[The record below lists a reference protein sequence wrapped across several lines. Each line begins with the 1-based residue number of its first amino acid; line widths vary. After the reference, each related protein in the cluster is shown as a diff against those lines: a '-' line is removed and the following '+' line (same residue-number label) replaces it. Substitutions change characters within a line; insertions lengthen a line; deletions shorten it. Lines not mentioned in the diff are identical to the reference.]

1 MVVRL
6 IVQTLV
12 WFGGMG
18 VLLFLSAGTLNWPG
32 AWAFLAVM
40 AGLGLMSGLLL
51 ARHDPALLNEQL
63 RPPIQ
68 TDQIPADKVFMSLL
82 LLLVCVWLVFM
93 ALDAARFGWSSVPA
107 WVQAI
112 GALSLFLSVGISYR
126 TMRENSFAAPVVKIQ
141 KDRGQTVITTGPYS
155 YVRHPMYFGGLF
167 FFIGTPLLLGSWWG
181 LAFALVIT
189 VLICFRISIEEKA
202 LRAGLDGYDDY
213 ATRVRYRLIPLI
225 W

>member
-32 AWAFLAVM
+32 AWIFLAEMV
-40 AGLGLMSGLLL
+40 GLSLVAGLLL
-51 ARHDPALLNEQL
+51 ARHDPALLKERLSPLVQK
-63 RPPIQ
+63 
-68 TDQIPADKVFMSLL
+68 DQVAADKVLMSLIL
-82 LLLVCVWLVFM
+82 LLIGVWLVFM
-93 ALDAARFGWSSVPA
+93 ALDAVPFGWSSVPA
-107 WVQAI
+107 WAQAL
-112 GALSLFLSVGISYR
+112 GALSILLSVCIGYR
-126 TMRENSFAAPVVKIQ
+126 TMRENSFAGPVVKIQ
-141 KDRGQTVITTGPYS
+141 MDRGQMVITTGPYS

-189 VLICFRISIEEKA
+189 VLLCIRIPIEEKA
-202 LRAGLDGYDDY
+202 LRAGLEGYDDY
-213 ATRVRYRLIPLI
+213 AARVRYRLIPLI